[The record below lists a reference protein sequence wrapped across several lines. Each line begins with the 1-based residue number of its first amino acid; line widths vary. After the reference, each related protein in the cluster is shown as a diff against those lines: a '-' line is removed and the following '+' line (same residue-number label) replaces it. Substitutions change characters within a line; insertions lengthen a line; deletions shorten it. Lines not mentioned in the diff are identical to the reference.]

1 MSQSKEWQI
10 NDPTYYFNKHSKSV
24 MGKQKREREIITKED
39 IGWMMYKDEALR
51 FTD

>member
-10 NDPTYYFNKHSKSV
+10 NGPTYYFNKHSRSV
-24 MGKQKREREIITKED
+24 MGKQKREIITKEA
-39 IGWMMYKDEALR
+39 IGRMMCKDEALR